1 MGDLWG
7 GNASLN
13 CMLDGG
19 CLSRVESN
27 IQRLSFLKSSERG
40 FTQVV
45 TAARYSNRSPLLP
58 FSPSHSHTKSTH
70 QRRPFLFYLFPRR
83 ALPWTFQTYNTKQG
97 TERCFVHGNSLLEY
111 KELLVI
117 VTEECWLIPGALQ
130 YSWGIIIDFS
140 FLPTGIVLAI
150 SHCSCK
156 ARRLILLKSHLGS
169 SHGRRCTM

>member
-1 MGDLWG
+1 MGAAFQEWRATY
-7 GNASLN
+7 N
-13 CMLDGG
+13 G
-19 CLSRVESN
+19 CLFWRALREALPRWSQLLGTQIEV
-27 IQRLSFLKSSERG
+27 LSFHSL
-40 FTQVV
+40 
-45 TAARYSNRSPLLP
+45 
-58 FSPSHSHTKSTH
+58 SPSHSHTKSTH
-70 QRRPFLFYLFPRR
+70 QRRQFLFYLFPRR

-97 TERCFVHGNSLLEY
+97 TERCFVYGNSLLEY